1 MTNQTTFF
9 RIMAMILSILT
20 LLAAVAIPTTAAEV
34 STVYIEDTFEQYGVT
49 SGNVTDKSI
58 SADYAGSTN
67 YAIVGEGALAGNR
80 SILVSDH
87 VDFRWWARSI
97 TAEKLTMEYKI
108 HVPVGSTVTFT
119 ACMTLDGDSSTSNEG
134 LGGAVT
140 VIKGNGSDLGV
151 YDRSDNLITALEY
164 GKTYS
169 MQMNFTARSDKFTLV
184 INGESYTDIPL
195 SSPVYT
201 VTAFRLNAAGGSS
214 FYFDDFKVYSVSRT
228 YPQKYSAQETGKM
241 VELDYPTYYKAEG
254 ITLWLNRDGT
264 EAGKSALK
272 LDMPVKEA
280 NNTLYLPFETVKEQ
294 FPINSEVESDP
305 MLITW
310 DGTEYITI
318 QDTATLCGGTVWWDE
333 AEEMVVFTVGERKTD
348 GILRNINGRFYMNGQ
363 PYYEISFN
371 KFDIAAQI
379 LINYFPDNFRDFNIG
394 EDQRANAER
403 ALKELSDNGFT
414 SIRFFSY
421 VETYAMIH
429 DPAESE
435 KYWAGLDELYDL
447 CDKYGIKVV
456 PSLSLGSSVMTACE
470 YVEGLGYVSVGED
483 RIDLITNPESKSRE
497 FQKQYIETYVNR
509 YKDRDTVLMWEIN
522 NEMNLDMDIG
532 PSIGKVTYSAYQLS
546 EFYAW
551 CTAIIN
557 ECDPA
562 RLVTSGDSV
571 QRNSNYHLLAGTMA
585 GHDGNDWTTDTYAQR
600 LYMNYLI
607 HGLGGLDVT
616 SVHAYGENTDNLH
629 ITESRLRATASRMSM
644 SIMADEARALGQPL
658 YVGEAGTG
666 TANGNTDMAN
676 IQKTLDGYVSL
687 GLQLVHWWSYDTCR
701 QDSFGDDESW
711 NMNMTEFAESVALI
725 KAANEALKAKWL
737 VNRAD
742 ADVIVT
748 DTGDNN
754 ESETTTPNTAP
765 DTAPDTEKPTEPS
778 PEDPAENTDKP
789 TDPSDGDTQEQ
800 TDKPADPS
808 AEDTTE
814 SIAAPDETSP
824 AEKKGCG
831 ATLAGLGMILSLL
844 GGCMLIRR
852 RRES

>member
-1 MTNQTTFF
+1 MTNRTTLF

-20 LLAAVAIPTTAAEV
+20 LTTAASFPASAAQV
-34 STVYIEDTFEQYGVT
+34 STVYIEDTFEQFGVT

-67 YAIVGEGALAGNR
+67 YAIVGDGALAGNR
-80 SILVSDH
+80 SMLVNDH

-97 TAEKLTMEYKI
+97 TAEVLTLSYKI
-108 HVPVGSTVTFT
+108 HVPAGSAMTFT
-119 ACMTLDGDSSTSNEG
+119 TCLTLDGDASTSNEG

-140 VIKGNGSDLGV
+140 VIKGDGTALGI
-151 YDRSDNLITALEY
+151 YDRNGDLITAMEY
-164 GKTYS
+164 GKTYDIR
-169 MQMNFTARSDKFTLV
+169 MDFAARSDKFILTLG
-184 INGESYTDIPL
+184 GETHGNVPL

-201 VTAFRLNAAGGSS
+201 VTAFRLNATGGSH
-214 FYFDDFKVYSVSRT
+214 FYFDDFKVYSTSRT
-228 YPQKYSAQETGKM
+228 YPQKYSAQEPGKM
-241 VELDYPTYYKAEG
+241 AELDYPTYYKSEG
-254 ITLWLNRDGT
+254 ITLWLNQDGT

-280 NNTLYLPFETVKEQ
+280 NNTLYLPYDAVKAQ
-294 FPINSEVESDP
+294 LPVNNEVEYDP
-305 MLITW
+305 NLITW
-310 DGTEYITI
+310 GGTDHINI
-318 QDTATLCGGTVWWDE
+318 QDVATLTESKVWWDE

-348 GILRNINGRFYMNGQ
+348 GILRNIGGRFYMNGS

-379 LINYFPDNFRDFNIG
+379 LINYFPDNFKDFNIG

-414 SIRFFSY
+414 TIRFFSY
-421 VETYAMIH
+421 VETYDMIH
-429 DPAESE
+429 DPVESE

-447 CDKYGIKVV
+447 FDKYGIKVV
-456 PSLSLGSSVMTACE
+456 PSLSLGGSVMTACE

-483 RIDLITNPESKSRE
+483 RIDLITNPESKSRA
-497 FQKQYIETYVNR
+497 FQKAYIETYINR

-532 PSIGKVTYSAYQLS
+532 QAIGKVTYSAYQLS

-557 ECDPA
+557 ECDPD

-571 QRNSNYHLLAGTMA
+571 QRNANYHLLSGVMA
-585 GHDGNDWTTDTYAQR
+585 GREAGDWTTDTYGQR

-607 HGLGGLDVT
+607 HGLGGMDAT
-616 SVHAYGENTDNLH
+616 SVHAYGEATDNLH
-629 ITESRLRATASRMSM
+629 ITENRLKTTAARLSM
-644 SIMADEARALGQPL
+644 SVMVDEARAIGQPL

-666 TANGNTDMAN
+666 TENGNTDTVN

-701 QDSFGDDESW
+701 KDTFNDDSSW
-711 NMNMTEFAESVALI
+711 NMNMTDFPESVALI
-725 KAANEALKAKWL
+725 KAGNEALKAKWL

-742 ADVIVT
+742 EDVTVT
-748 DTGDNN
+748 DTGDAGNTGDTTDTDVT
-754 ESETTTPNTAP
+754 ETTAP
-765 DTAPDTEKPTEPS
+765 DTTPP
-778 PEDPAENTDKP
+778 
-789 TDPSDGDTQEQ
+789 
-800 TDKPADPS
+800 
-808 AEDTTE
+808 TTE
-814 SIAAPDETSP
+814 TPDVTKPSE
-824 AEKKGCG
+824 KGCG
-831 ATLAGLGMILSLL
+831 SSLPAMGLLPVLAGGWLTL
-844 GGCMLIRR
+844 RR
-852 RRES
+852 RKKASER